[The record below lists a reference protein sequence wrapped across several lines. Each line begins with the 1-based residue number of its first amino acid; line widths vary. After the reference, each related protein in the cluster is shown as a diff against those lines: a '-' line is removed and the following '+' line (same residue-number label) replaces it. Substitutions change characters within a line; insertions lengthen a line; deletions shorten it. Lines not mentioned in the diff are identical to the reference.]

1 MEVQSSKECVY
12 KVRSL
17 KEVAV
22 IISHFNKYA
31 LITQKKAD
39 FKLFEL
45 IINKLNNQEHLTSK
59 GLQEIIVLQWI

>member
-31 LITQKKAD
+31 LITQKKSW
-39 FKLFEL
+39 F
-45 IINKLNNQEHLTSK
+45 
-59 GLQEIIVLQWI
+59 